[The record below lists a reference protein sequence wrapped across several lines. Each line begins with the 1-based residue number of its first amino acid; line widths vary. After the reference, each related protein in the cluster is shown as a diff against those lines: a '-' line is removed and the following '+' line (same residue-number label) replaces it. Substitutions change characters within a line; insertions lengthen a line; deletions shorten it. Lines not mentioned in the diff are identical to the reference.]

1 MSCQLLEVQCPW
13 GQLLQAGGPTPSHRP
28 QPGCS
33 GPHDRRWL
41 GGPPQDLFLSSTLR
55 KRVGAVPQKWVSC
68 VGLVNSTQ
76 RDTGCGGHPSG
87 APARSEGAEAGA
99 ETPRSC
105 CASELGVLDER
116 GTRPSRVPPQE
127 CVMWGRQGTGPLPPS
142 SRGQNPCLPHLHL
155 LVITL
160 GRAARLART
169 MWPGQRGVASPS
181 ARGAGGRAVPPPRAT
196 GGAGGYMG
204 HAGHLVVKQTAHGPP
219 GQTGRRCLER
229 QDARQFEPRHSR
241 GRGP

>member
-1 MSCQLLEVQCPW
+1 M
-13 GQLLQAGGPTPSHRP
+13 
-28 QPGCS
+28 
-33 GPHDRRWL
+33 
-41 GGPPQDLFLSSTLR
+41 
-55 KRVGAVPQKWVSC
+55 
-68 VGLVNSTQ
+68 GLVNSTQ

-204 HAGHLVVKQTAHGPP
+204 HAGHLVVKQTTHGPP

-229 QDARQFEPRHSR
+229 QDARKFEPRHSR